1 MVITFSLCL
10 PRDEASV
17 PVIRRLCKS
26 ALDDLGVRDECVS
39 DIELAVTE
47 ACTNVLKHAHGPEDD
62 YEVTVEIND
71 TDCTIRVID
80 AGAGFDHDAKG
91 REEALAGAENGRG
104 IHLIRALVDNVRFI
118 SRPEEGTVVHL
129 EKRLELTD
137 ESILRRLAGTT
148 N

>member
-26 ALDDLGVRDECVS
+26 ALDDLGVADECVS

-80 AGAGFDHDAKG
+80 AGGGFDHDAKG
-91 REEALAGAENGRG
+91 REEALDGAENGRG
-104 IHLIRALVDNVRFI
+104 IHLIRALVDNVKFI
-118 SRPEEGTVVHL
+118 SRPEDGTIVHL
-129 EKRLELTD
+129 EKTLELA
-137 ESILRRLAGTT
+137 EGSILRRLAGTT

>member
-1 MVITFSLCL
+1 VVITFSLCL

-26 ALDDLGVRDECVS
+26 ALNDLGVQDECIA

-80 AGAGFDHDAKG
+80 AGGGFDSSAKG

-118 SRPEEGTVVHL
+118 SRPEDGTIVHL
-129 EKRLELTD
+129 EKTLELTD
-137 ESILRRLAGTT
+137 GSILRRLAGTT

>member
-26 ALDDLGVRDECVS
+26 ALDDLGVDPECVS

-47 ACTNVLKHAHGPEDD
+47 ACTNVLQHAHGPEDD
-62 YEVTVEIND
+62 YEVTVELND

-80 AGAGFDHDAKG
+80 SGAGFDPAGKG

-104 IHLIRALVDNVRFI
+104 IHLIRALVDNVKFI
-118 SRPEEGTVVHL
+118 SRPEEGTIVHL
-129 EKRLELTD
+129 EKALVLT
-137 ESILRRLAGTT
+137 EASILKRLATSH
-148 N
+148 

>member
-26 ALDDLGVRDECVS
+26 ALDDLGVLDECVA

-80 AGAGFDHDAKG
+80 AGGGFDHDAKG

-104 IHLIRALVDNVRFI
+104 IHLIRALVDNVKFI
-118 SRPEEGTVVHL
+118 SRPEEGTIVHL
-129 EKRLELTD
+129 EKTLDLSE
-137 ESILRRLAGTT
+137 ESILKRLAST
-148 N
+148 NN

>member
-1 MVITFSLCL
+1 MVITFTLCL

-26 ALDDLGVRDECVS
+26 ALEDLGVMDECVS

-80 AGAGFDHDAKG
+80 AGAGFDHAAKG

-118 SRPEEGTVVHL
+118 SRPEQGTVVHL
-129 EKRLELTD
+129 EKTLELTD
-137 ESILRRLAGTT
+137 SSILRRLAGTT

>member
-1 MVITFSLCL
+1 MVITFALCL

-17 PVIRRLCKS
+17 PVIRRLCKN
-26 ALDDLGVRDECVS
+26 ALEDLGVESGCVS

-62 YEVTVEIND
+62 YEVKIEID
-71 TDCTIRVID
+71 DSVCTIRVID
-80 AGAGFDHDAKG
+80 TGTGFDHAAKG

-104 IHLIRALVDNVRFI
+104 IQLIRALVDNVRFI
-118 SRPEEGTVVHL
+118 SRPEDGTIVLL
-129 EKRLELTD
+129 EKSLELKD
-137 ESILRRLAGTT
+137 GSILERLARAT